1 MPEPSGLIPVG
12 KAARL
17 LMISA
22 ERIQQLVKK
31 GYVPRS
37 EKRGY
42 IHLVGT
48 VQGYARPTGARRWNS

>member
-17 LMISA
+17 LMISE

-42 IHLVGT
+42 IQLVGT
-48 VQGYARPTGARRWNS
+48 VQG